1 MKITII
7 QFKPTKDYQQNL
19 DKLVKYIQNSTSKLI
34 IVPEVIV
41 TDFDYQNWLEANE
54 FANTIK
60 ETILELSKN
69 KIIVLTLIEED
80 KNRAYAFYNQKVVY
94 VREKIKL
101 FGYEKKY
108 FKVGK
113 SEPEIFE
120 IDGIKFAILI
130 CFEIR
135 FIEYWQKLKGV
146 DVILIPAM
154 WGVER
159 KNHLL
164 TLSNALAL
172 SLQSYVVVSDGLAF
186 SSGVISPWGEEER
199 NNNKEILNTN
209 IDLNY
214 IKKIRKRLPIE

>member
-1 MKITII
+1 MKTTII
-7 QFKPTKDYQQNL
+7 QFKPTKNYDKNL
-19 DKLVKYIQNSTSKLI
+19 EKLENFIKNSTSKLI
-34 IVPEVIV
+34 IAPEVII
-41 TDFDYQNWLEANE
+41 TDFDYSHWNEANE
-54 FANTIK
+54 YAEVIK
-60 ETILELSKN
+60 KRILPLSKD
-69 KIIVLTLIEED
+69 KIIVFTMIED
-80 KNRAYAFYNQKVVY
+80 NKNKAYVFYNQKVVY

-108 FKVGK
+108 FEVGEI
-113 SEPEIFE
+113 EPEIFE

-135 FIEYWQKLKGV
+135 FIEYWMKLKGV
-146 DVILIPAM
+146 DVVLVPAM

-159 KNHLL
+159 KKHLI

-186 SSGVISPWGEEER
+186 SSGMSGPWGEEIR
-199 NNNKEILNTN
+199 NQEEIINVD

-214 IKKIRKRLPIE
+214 IKKIRKRLPLE

>member
-1 MKITII
+1 MKTTII
-7 QFKPTKDYQQNL
+7 QFKPAKDYQQNL
-19 DKLVKYIQNSTSKLI
+19 DKLVSFIQNSTSKLI
-34 IVPEVIV
+34 IAPEVIV
-41 TDFDYQNWLEANE
+41 TDFDYQNWLEAND
-54 FANTIK
+54 FADEIK
-60 ETILELSKN
+60 NKILPFSKN
-69 KIIVLTLIEED
+69 KIIVFTMIED
-80 KNRAYAFYNQKVVY
+80 NKNKAYIFYNQKVVY

-108 FKVGK
+108 FQKGEI
-113 SEPEIFE
+113 EPEIFE
-120 IDGIKFAILI
+120 IEGIKFGILI

-146 DVILIPAM
+146 DIVLIPAM
-154 WGVER
+154 WGIER

-186 SSGVISPWGEEER
+186 SSGIISPWGEEER
-199 NNNKEILNTN
+199 NKKEVLNTD
-209 IDLNY
+209 IDLKY

>member
-34 IVPEVIV
+34 IAPEVCI

-80 KNRAYAFYNQKVVY
+80 KNRAYVFYNQKVVY

-186 SSGVISPWGEEER
+186 ASGVISPWGEEER
-199 NNNKEILNTN
+199 NNNKEILNTS